1 MSSSFE
7 FPGRISNSHVSWHQL
22 KLPALRH
29 ARPQQPPSLWEDWRD
44 PQELRP
50 DIQPARAWREARPGP
65 GAGESTPRMRCPPP
79 SIFPTEGSNLCLLH
93 LLHWQANSLP
103 LSHLGNPF
111 KKVSW
116 SKICTKLNP
125 LPLIT
130 TSHQLYGPC
139 LGFPVETFFFGTL
152 YWFTMDS
159 SKSEVMSEVCKTSLP
174 I

>member
-1 MSSSFE
+1 MDAQSLSRVQLFVTHPDHSPVGSFVSGIFQARILEQVAISSS
-7 FPGRISNSHVSWHQL
+7 RVSSR
-22 KLPALRH
+22 LRD
-29 ARPQQPPSLWEDWRD
+29 Q
-44 PQELRP
+44 
-50 DIQPARAWREARPGP
+50 
-65 GAGESTPRMRCPPP
+65 
-79 SIFPTEGSNLCLLH
+79 CLLH
-93 LLHWQANSLP
+93 LLHWRANSLP

-116 SKICTKLNP
+116 SKICTKLKS
-125 LPLIT
+125 LTLIT

>member
-1 MSSSFE
+1 MPDSFAT
-7 FPGRISNSHVSWHQL
+7 PWTVTH
-22 KLPALRH
+22 
-29 ARPQQPPSLWEDWRD
+29 QPPLSMGISR
-44 PQELRP
+44 QEYRSGWP
-50 DIQPARAWREARPGP
+50 F
-65 GAGESTPRMRCPPP
+65 PPP